1 MFSFQPKMPK
11 CFAMLVL
18 IVTLPCLSGCS
29 APTSS
34 ARISRVT
41 INPLPNPLTAGSEVT
56 LSASTE
62 GTGQYDASLAWKVI
76 QGNAT
81 LSPSSGK
88 TVKLTIPL
96 SYNNLSI
103 TVQAASIPRPEITA
117 TLEILALAANP
128 RVESVSVVPNTTQL
142 LPGKSTPL
150 TATVLGKGS
159 FDTNVTWTLVAGA
172 GTLEPNGT
180 NAKYTASNDP
190 DGESANIRA
199 ASLANP
205 TVFKDTAINVIGLPT
220 GTLDTAFGSNGIAE
234 TSFTGLGGQATA
246 AALQTDGKLVV
257 VGSMVELG
265 QGELFALA
273 RYNTDGSLDSSFD
286 GDGRQTTDF
295 DLPNGNPDA
304 GSRARA
310 VAIAADGK
318 IVVVGDDLGYTVPR
332 IVVSRYNTNG
342 SLDSSFDGDGKAV
355 VYLGGGSEYARG
367 VAIQPGNKILILA
380 QSNDQTP
387 TPPYNGT
394 DVVLSRLNLNGSFDT
409 TFGSNGKAVTHIDI
423 EDSPESIALQA
434 DGKIVVA
441 GGVRS
446 ILASEPFDATADF
459 FVTRY
464 LSTGQPDP
472 SFGQNGTVRTDVV
485 AGAND
490 YAHDLLI
497 DASGRIVVA
506 GRSSWPWDFS
516 VVRYLNNGSVD
527 TTFGNNGRVV
537 HDLTGAMDAVYTMV
551 SPPNGDLVLAGGG
564 SGLLLLRLNSTGKI
578 LSEDSSNAV
587 QFDQVTDAVVVQ
599 KRVAMVGIRN
609 RSQTPEFAVV
619 KFLR

>member
-1 MFSFQPKMPK
+1 M
-11 CFAMLVL
+11 AL
-18 IVTLPCLSGCS
+18 
-29 APTSS
+29 
-34 ARISRVT
+34 
-41 INPLPNPLTAGSEVT
+41 N
-56 LSASTE
+56 ASTE
-62 GTGQYDASLAWKVI
+62 GTGQYDALLEWKVI
-76 QGNAT
+76 QGTAT
-81 LSPSSGK
+81 LSPSTGK
-88 TVKLTIPL
+88 TVKLTVPL
-96 SYNNLSI
+96 SYSNLNI
-103 TVQAASIPRPEITA
+103 TVQAASVPHPEVTA
-117 TLEILALAANP
+117 NLEVLALAANP
-128 RVESVSVVPNTTQL
+128 SVESVSVVPNNTQL
-142 LPGKSTPL
+142 LPGQSTPL
-150 TATVLGKGS
+150 SATVQGKGS
-159 FDTNVTWTLVAGA
+159 FDTDVTWTLEAGA
-172 GTLEPNGT
+172 GTLEANGT

-190 DGESANIRA
+190 DGESVKIRA
-199 ASLANP
+199 ASKANL

-220 GTLDTAFGSNGIAE
+220 GTLDTGFGSNGLTE
-234 TSFTGLGGQATA
+234 TSFTGLGGQSNA
-246 AALQTDGKLVV
+246 AALQNDGKLVV

-304 GSRARA
+304 GSRAKA
-310 VAIAADGK
+310 VAIASDGK
-318 IVVVGDDLGYTVPR
+318 IVVVGDDLGYNVPR
-332 IVVSRYNTNG
+332 IVVSRYNPNG
-342 SLDSSFDGDGKAV
+342 SLDSSFDGDGKAL

-367 VAIQPGNKILILA
+367 VAIQAGNKILILA

-409 TFGSNGKAVTHIDI
+409 TFGSNGKAVTHIDL

-459 FVTRY
+459 FVARS
-464 LSTGQPDP
+464 LSNGQPDP
-472 SFGQNGTVRTDVV
+472 SFGQNGIVRTDVV
-485 AGAND
+485 VGAND
-490 YAHDLLI
+490 YAHDMLI
-497 DASGRIVVA
+497 DTNGRIVVA

-516 VVRYLNNGSVD
+516 VMRYLNNGSVD
-527 TTFGNNGRVV
+527 STFGNNGRVV
-537 HDLTGAMDAVYTMV
+537 HDLTGAMDAVYTMA

-564 SGLLLLRLNSTGKI
+564 SGLLLLRLGTTGKI

-587 QFDQVTDAVVVQ
+587 QFDQVTDAVAVQRRVV
-599 KRVAMVGIRN
+599 VVGIRN
-609 RSQTPEFAVV
+609 RSRNPEFAMA